1 MNKVIIITSGIF
13 LGLISFLAYETPYE
27 NTNQIPESNLL
38 LVAHRGFGNYAPDNS
53 ITSVKI
59 AIEAGMDGVDLDAQM
74 TKDGHLV
81 IFHDPKVDRLTN
93 GTGYLKDYTLD
104 KLRTL
109 DMGVKFSPKFVGDRI
124 ATFEEVLKMVDGKII
139 DHR

>member
-1 MNKVIIITSGIF
+1 MPKNS
-13 LGLISFLAYETPYE
+13 
-27 NTNQIPESNLL
+27 ESKNG
-38 LVAHRGFGNYAPDNS
+38 VEDE
-53 ITSVKI
+53 KQ
-59 AIEAGMDGVDLDAQM
+59 AIDLDAQM

-104 KLRTL
+104 ELRTL

-124 ATFEEVLKMVDGKII
+124 ATFEEVLKMVDGKIKVI
-139 DHR
+139 VELKTSSVGSDGSEEIAINLIQKC